1 MKEIYKKLIKA
12 GLCSF
17 IIFLILLLSGCGQR
31 PVVPANTSQQQTE
44 PKPTKPSEYYI
55 DKLKKADELVVDEHK
70 LSLGKNY
77 DIVVDGEVV
86 ATVTGKFFKLGDT
99 FTMKDPNGKTIMIAE
114 EDYKWHALLDR
125 NFTLKDP

>member
-12 GLCSF
+12 GVCSF
-17 IIFLILLLSGCGQR
+17 IIFLTLLLSGCGQR
-31 PVVPANTSQQQTE
+31 PVVPTDTSQQQTD

-77 DIVVDGEVV
+77 DIEVGGEVV

-99 FTMKDPNGKTIMIAE
+99 FTMKDP
-114 EDYKWHALLDR
+114 
-125 NFTLKDP
+125 